1 MARFDY
7 LLPNPLDLQQRR
19 RAQLKWLGLG
29 SLMAAG
35 AFTHQPLFWL
45 GAVLS
50 LGLPTTSPIRAA
62 GAAGER
68 LALGQRNSQPGSLGT
83 LSEAYTVFNN
93 LVIPDGHGTRELDLV
108 VVGPTTTFVVEVKH
122 YAGSI
127 TGAANDPVWQQR
139 KHLRQSKSPINRE
152 CRNPVKQVQ
161 QQVRALCHLLD
172 RCGHDG
178 WIQGIVVMT
187 HPRVELAVAP
197 SRTPVLRLEHLA
209 GYIQQ
214 YTPPRYATAPGLP
227 TWILK
232 QVREAM
238 LCPTAGIGLL
248 RRLQAYWTGRRP
260 WMREFQP
267 QPFPRYW
274 PGMLP
279 PRTFSDTGKRAR
291 NTPPRIGQARH
302 VSHWLPDILDHCAR
316 QEGTAK

>member
-29 SLMAAG
+29 SLVAAG

-45 GAVLS
+45 GAVLG

-68 LALGQRNSQPGSLGT
+68 LALGQRNPQPGSLGT
-83 LSEAYTVFNN
+83 LSDAYTVFNN
-93 LVIPDGHGTRELDLV
+93 LVIPDGNGTRELDLV

-122 YAGSI
+122 HAGTL
-127 TGAANDPVWQQR
+127 TGAANDSVWQ
-139 KHLRQSKSPINRE
+139 RQSKSPVTRE

-161 QQVRALCHLLD
+161 QQLRALRSMLEC
-172 RCGHDG
+172 CGHDG

-187 HPRVELAVAP
+187 HPRVELAIEP

-209 GYIQQ
+209 GYIRQ
-214 YTPPRYATAPGLP
+214 YTPPHYARAPGLP
-227 TWILK
+227 TWVLK
-232 QVREAM
+232 QTREAM
-238 LCPTAGIGLL
+238 LRPTARTGLL
-248 RRLQAYWTGRRP
+248 RRLQADWTGRRP
-260 WMREFQP
+260 WMRDFQP

-274 PGMLP
+274 PEMFTG
-279 PRTFSDTGKRAR
+279 RTSRDNEKRAR

-302 VSHWLPDILDHCAR
+302 VSHWLPDILDRCAR
-316 QEGTAK
+316 PEGTAK